1 MHMKL
6 IYVDILKVFLIVYLG
21 FSLLYF
27 NVYFLTLT
35 DVIKLNAFRVPV
47 VAQQKG
53 ILLVSIRI
61 QVLSLALLIG
71 SGIQPCPKLWRSSK
85 MRLVSH
91 VAVAVVQTAS

>member
-1 MHMKL
+1 MKL
-6 IYVDILKVFLIVYLG
+6 IYVDILKVFLIVYLS

-35 DVIKLNAFRVPV
+35 DVIKLNAFRVPI

-53 ILLVSIRI
+53 ILLVSMRI

-71 SGIQPCPKLWRSSK
+71 SGIQPCPKLWRSLK
-85 MRLVSH
+85 MRLGSQ
-91 VAVAVVQTAS
+91 VAVAVVQIAR